1 MRILKFGG
9 SSVGSLEAILKVISI
24 IDNKR
29 KQDSIGIVVSA
40 FRGVTDALLQCARLA
55 AEGEQSYAGQLKE
68 IELRHVKVMQ
78 EGISVYHQSQALA
91 EFKMMF
97 NELEDILNGVYLVH
111 EITPRTL
118 DFVVSFGERFS
129 AYTLSKFLQDREIPA
144 DYADARN
151 FIQTDIRFGS
161 AGVNFSQTY
170 KNIQDYFKDKTST
183 QIITGFIASTKT
195 GETTTLG
202 RGGSD
207 YTASILGAALNCEVI
222 EIWTDVNGL
231 MTADPNKVSDA
242 FTISECSYEEAMELS
257 HFGAKVIFP
266 PTMQPALKAGI
277 PIHICN
283 TFEPEHAGTLI
294 TAKSNKENGFI
305 KGISSI
311 ENLALITLRGS
322 GMIGVNGIAA
332 RIFKAMADS
341 NINIIMIT
349 QASSEYTV
357 CFAIYS
363 GYKDMARKA
372 LEKEFENEIVME
384 RIDPVI
390 IESPMSIVAV
400 VGDNMKNTPG
410 IAGQVFKSL
419 GDHQI
424 NIAAI
429 AQGSS
434 ERNISLL
441 IAQKDETNALNAL
454 HKAFF

>member
-9 SSVGSLEAILKVISI
+9 SSVGSLDAIQKVNSI
-24 IDNKR
+24 IENKW
-29 KQDSIGIVVSA
+29 KEGDLCVVVSA
-40 FRGVTDALLQCARLA
+40 FRGVTDDLLRCAGLA
-55 AEGEQSYAGQLKE
+55 AEGTQSYTDDLRK
-68 IELRHVKVMQ
+68 IELRHIKVIQ
-78 EGISVYHQSQALA
+78 EGISVYHQSRALA

-97 NELEDILNGVYLVH
+97 NELEDILNGVFLVH

-129 AYTLSKFLQDREIPA
+129 AFTMSKFLQDREIKA
-144 DYADARN
+144 EYADARN
-151 FIQTDIRFGS
+151 FIQTDPRFGS
-161 AGVNFSQTY
+161 AAVDFKQTFKKVREY
-170 KNIQDYFKDKTST
+170 FKGNENIQ
-183 QIITGFIASTKT
+183 IVTGFIASTKT

-207 YTASILGAALNCEVI
+207 YTASILGAALNSEII

-231 MTADPNKVSDA
+231 MTADPNKVPDA
-242 FTISECSYEEAMELS
+242 FTIPECSYEEAMELS
-257 HFGAKVIFP
+257 HFGARVIFP

-277 PIHICN
+277 PIRICN
-283 TFEPEHAGTLI
+283 TFDPEQEGTLI
-294 TAKSNKENGFI
+294 STGAESHNGFI

-311 ENLALITLRGS
+311 ENLAFITLRGS

-363 GYKDMARKA
+363 GFKELAKRA
-372 LEKEFENEIVME
+372 LNKEFKNEIESE

-390 IESPMSIVAV
+390 MESPMSIIAV
-400 VGDNMKNTPG
+400 VGDNMRNTPG
-410 IAGQVFKSL
+410 IAGQVFKAL
-419 GDHQI
+419 GDNKI
-424 NIAAI
+424 NITAI

-434 ERNISLL
+434 ERNISLM
-441 IAQKDETNALNAL
+441 ISQKDETTALKAL
-454 HKAFF
+454 HQAFF